1 MNEYQDLIDAL
12 NFKKEKIPRDRRI
25 FINIALIESFLKT
38 GITIKSLV
46 EDLNENGFIIG
57 YDDFKNGLN
66 RARRKL
72 KTQGNKQT
80 GVIKSANTQQQI
92 FSYEKNIN
100 EEKDTN
106 VQEVKTTIHPVIDK
120 TAVINQVSTPKETK
134 SLTTKEIM
142 AETERYNEQHEVEKA
157 KKEQAQRDKKLLA
170 LIDKQ
175 NKGK

>member
-1 MNEYQDLIDAL
+1 MNEYKDLIDAL

-66 RARRKL
+66 RARKKL

-80 GVIKSANTQQQI
+80 GIIKSGNTQQQQV

-100 EEKDTN
+100 EENENT
-106 VQEVKTTIHPVIDK
+106 QEQLNERPKTIKQLKAEAEADFKKIQSKPQISKSLQKAIDK
-120 TAVINQVSTPKETK
+120 RENNGKEN
-134 SLTTKEIM
+134 SG
-142 AETERYNEQHEVEKA
+142 N
-157 KKEQAQRDKKLLA
+157 
-170 LIDKQ
+170 
-175 NKGK
+175 

>member
-1 MNEYQDLIDAL
+1 MNEYKDLIDAL

-46 EDLNENGFIIG
+46 EDLNENGLIIG

-80 GVIKSANTQQQI
+80 GIIKSNNTQQQNT

-100 EEKDTN
+100 EEKDTVEEN
-106 VQEVKTTIHPVIDK
+106 TQ
-120 TAVINQVSTPKETK
+120 
-134 SLTTKEIM
+134 
-142 AETERYNEQHEVEKA
+142 ETENLTLKQKAERETNALFEKRDNDVSNNPFI
-157 KKEQAQRDKKLLA
+157 KKFQKDN
-170 LIDKQ
+170 
-175 NKGK
+175 NK